1 MFNIGDKVY
10 IISHSVY
17 GDPNGKL
24 NEPYIIPSVVEKIFK
39 DTYLCRYIG
48 YPGLGEIP
56 KKLVFKT
63 KIEAEEYISKNR
75 DNIIKESFEQHQK
88 FFKNELKKA
97 RERRILKDN

>member
-17 GDPNGKL
+17 VDPNGKL
-24 NEPYIIPSVVEKIFK
+24 NEPYIIPSVVENIFK

-48 YPGLGEIP
+48 YPGLGEIS

-75 DNIIKESFEQHQK
+75 DNIIKESFEEHQK